1 MTAKEIRINEIMDE
15 QKVVHDVAEQLFLDE
30 LENLYPDIE
39 AKDSDIMEQLYEIDN
54 QQES

>member
-15 QKVVHDVAEQLFLDE
+15 QKVDHDVAEQLFLDE
-30 LENLYPDIE
+30 LENLYPDME
-39 AKDSDIMEQLYEIDN
+39 VKDLDIMEQLYEIDN